1 MDLIKTTTE
10 MIGTEQVQAVN
21 ARELWEF
28 LESKQRFADW
38 IKSRIAKYSFEEGKD
53 FFIILGKSSG
63 GRPDNDYIITLDMAK
78 ELAMVEN
85 NERGRQARQY
95 FIEVEK
101 RYRNVGSIA
110 EAVISAMT
118 PVIRD
123 NERLKARLDFARHF
137 LPSGNPGE
145 LNEEGKPKTQFRRGY
160 YTSGNGRS
168 ITALVER
175 MDHPGL
181 FDEVELIGCPR
192 IEASREA

>member
-1 MDLIKTTTE
+1 MNDLIKTTT
-10 MIGTEQVQAVN
+10 MTIGTEQAQAVN

-28 LESKQRFADW
+28 LESKQEFSNW
-38 IKSRIAKYSFEEGKD
+38 IKNRISEYGFSEGKD
-53 FFIILGKSSG
+53 FLTNLSKSH
-63 GRPDNDYIITLDMAK
+63 GRPSREYIITLDMAK

-85 NERGRQARQY
+85 NERGKQARQY

-101 RYRNVGSIA
+101 RFRNVGSIA

-145 LNEEGKPKTQFRRGY
+145 LNEDGKPKTQFRRGY
-160 YTSGNGRS
+160 YTAGNGRS

-192 IEASREA
+192 IEANREA